1 MRLLGVLF
9 LLALGCVL
17 TLPSSSRVHARQP
30 RSAMSGV
37 YTEAQATRGEAISQ
51 ARCIACH
58 GENLSGDIAPP
69 LVGQGFLSVWEKQP
83 LSELFDKIHITM
95 PADALGTLTRPHSAD
110 LTAYILRANRFPAGT
125 TELGSD
131 GATLKQI
138 SLGRTASSAPGT
150 ATPAGDT
157 VSPAGQP

>member
-1 MRLLGVLF
+1 
-9 LLALGCVL
+9 
-17 TLPSSSRVHARQP
+17 
-30 RSAMSGV
+30 MSGV

-69 LVGQGFLSVWEKQP
+69 LVGQDFLSVWEKQP

-95 PADALGTLTRPHSAD
+95 PADALGTLTRPQSAD

-131 GATLKQI
+131 AATLKQI
-138 SLGRTASSAPGT
+138 SLARTASAAPGT
-150 ATPAGDT
+150 ATPAVGT

>member
-17 TLPSSSRVHARQP
+17 TPPSSSRVHARQP

-37 YTEAQATRGEAISQ
+37 YTDAQATRGEAISQ
-51 ARCIACH
+51 TRCIACH
-58 GENLSGDIAPP
+58 GEKLSGDIAPP
-69 LVGQGFLSVWEKQP
+69 LVGHEFLSVWEKQP

-95 PADALGTLTRPHSAD
+95 PADALGTLTRPQSAD

-131 GATLKQI
+131 DAILKQI
-138 SLGRTASSAPGT
+138 SLARTASAAPAA
-150 ATPAGDT
+150 ATPAGAT
-157 VSPAGQP
+157 ASPGGQP